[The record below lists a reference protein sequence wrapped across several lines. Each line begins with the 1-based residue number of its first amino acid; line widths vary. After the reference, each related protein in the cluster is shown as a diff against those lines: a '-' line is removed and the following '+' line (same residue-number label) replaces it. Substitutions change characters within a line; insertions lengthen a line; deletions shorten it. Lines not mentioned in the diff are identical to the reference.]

1 MKTKHVIPLLA
12 GLGLFCACNGKM
24 EPKNNAADSAT
35 SANVVAQKSAG
46 GDSVTDANLVLHKSS
61 TADSSVIKKVPVH
74 KALKT
79 DITRPVRRLVQKADI
94 HFKVKSVQQTAEQV
108 ATLTADL
115 KGTIVHQTINASPQS
130 RQDFKRSDDSILRVT
145 VTRPT
150 AEMTVKVPPAYV
162 EVFLLQV
169 ARLGIHIDSSH
180 MIVNDKTLDYLS
192 TQLKLKNEA
201 ALASAEEKKP
211 AAAKNSRDILEL
223 KNRMVDEQINN
234 HRIADSAK
242 TGVIALSFYENDV
255 ITREVLAGNNPSS
268 YNEPAT
274 KRIGASIK
282 EGWDVFIDFVA
293 LLIKAWVLL
302 PLGLLTWV
310 LIKRINKKKT
320 VANLKTDN
328 VQ

>member
-12 GLGLFCACNGKM
+12 GLGFFCACKGKM
-24 EPKNNAADSAT
+24 ESKNGAADSTT

-61 TADSSVIKKVPVH
+61 TADSTVIKKVPVH
-74 KALKT
+74 KAHKT
-79 DITRPVRRLVQKADI
+79 DTTQPVRRLVQKADL

-108 ATLTADL
+108 ATLTSDL
-115 KGTIVHQTINASPQS
+115 KGTIVHQTINATPQS

-145 VTRPT
+145 VTRPS
-150 AEMTVKVPPAYV
+150 AEMTVKLPPAYV

-169 ARLGIHIDSSH
+169 AHLGIHIDSSH
-180 MIVNDKTLDYLS
+180 LSVNDKTLDYLS

-201 ALASAEEKKP
+201 ALASAEEKKL

-242 TGVIALSFYENDV
+242 TGIIALSFYENDV
-255 ITREVLAGNNPSS
+255 VTREILASNNPSS
-268 YNEPAT
+268 YNEPAA
-274 KRIGASIK
+274 KRIGTSIK
-282 EGWDVFIDFVA
+282 EGWDVFIDLVA
-293 LLIKAWVLL
+293 LLIKAWVLA
-302 PLGLLTWV
+302 PLSLITWV
-310 LIKRINKKKT
+310 VIKRVNKKKT
-320 VANLKTDN
+320 VPNLKTNN
-328 VQ
+328 V